1 MCCSSMKT
9 LQKEDQLQPRR
20 KLTAIG
26 LVLGLVLGVPGAAT
40 AAPSRPT
47 APQSVHP
54 STARPSPTGQSTVT
68 LLTGDRVTVTAA
80 GAASVRPADGRSGVR
95 FLTLREGDHLWVVP
109 QDALPL
115 IRTGRVDLRLF
126 DVAGLIAAGYDD
138 ARRDDLP
145 LIMKYQAGAARRA
158 GAPGGVTVT
167 RDLAA
172 IGGVA
177 ANADKQHA
185 GQVWATVA
193 GTGARFDAAGGVE
206 RIWLD
211 GRRQLTLEHSVP
223 QIGAPAAH
231 QAGFTGQGVRVAVLD
246 SGVDAAHP
254 DLAGRVAEARNFSE
268 APDAGDTVG
277 HGTHVASI
285 IAGSGAASGG
295 RYRGVAPDVAL
306 LSGKVCE
313 DFGCTE
319 SAILAGMQWAAV
331 EAGADVINLSLGGM
345 DTPEVDP
352 LEEAVNTLTE
362 QTGALFVISAG
373 NDGTVGSVGSPASA
387 DAALAVG
394 AVDRDDELAYFS
406 SQGPRVGDDALK
418 PEITAP
424 GLDIVAARG
433 QGTLLGEP
441 VGEQYVSLSGTSM
454 SAPHVAGAA
463 ALLAQQRGDATAEQ
477 LKATLMASAQPHP
490 ELTAFQ
496 QGAGRVDVARAVT
509 QYVVSEPASVSFG
522 RTLWPHDDDE
532 PVIRELSWRNSGS
545 QPLTVDLAIEA
556 TGPGGVPA
564 PAGMFVLS
572 TQQVVVP
579 AGGTASATVTAD
591 TSVDGPDGHY
601 TGRIVARSGDT
612 VASTP
617 LAVNKEVES
626 YTLTVRHLGLDGAA
640 SGDHITFLLGL
651 ADFTDIFVYDPSGT
665 AEVRVPKGRYGL
677 ASYMFDPEDERV
689 AMLVQPELVVEED
702 AEITLD
708 ARTAGRV
715 LMTVPDRS
723 AKPALVVAEATFVL
737 GDLGQASFGVLGSD
751 FDGVLMGQVGRSVS
765 AESFGSTVA
774 SQFADLGAASSP
786 YFYGLAEKFPGRVPN
801 GLTKHYRSSDL
812 ATVTQTFQGGYPGT
826 LAERLAFPV
835 FEPDLGGWAIGLR
848 VAAPGQRV
856 EHYNTKGVRWTTEVA
871 FGKPVEDSPWLDLV
885 AAFSSAPTAYQGGR
899 RYQDTWNGAPY
910 GPSFPAPRW
919 PDQGLTRQGD
929 VITLAVPLHSD
940 AAGHAGGSVVD
951 SGRTALYRNGRLV
964 GESPEHGWGQF
975 EVPAGNAT
983 YRLETSAKRSFT
995 DLSTEVASTWTF
1007 RSGHVRGDDFVRLPA
1022 SAIRFAPK
1030 LDARQTA
1037 PTGRSFHIPVR
1048 VESQPGAPAARVASL
1063 TVEVSYDGGKTWRS
1077 ARVQKTGGEWKAT
1090 VEHPRAAGHVSLRA
1104 SARDTD
1110 GNTVTHRI
1118 IQAYRLR

>member
-1 MCCSSMKT
+1 MCCSSIKT

-80 GAASVRPADGRSGVR
+80 GAAAVRPADGRSGVR

-145 LIMKYQAGAARRA
+145 LIMKYQTGAARRA

-167 RDLAA
+167 RDLAS

-177 ANADKQHA
+177 ATADKQQA
-185 GQVWATVA
+185 AQVWATVA

-295 RYRGVAPDVAL
+295 RNRGVAPDVAL

-373 NDGTVGSVGSPASA
+373 NDGMVGSVGSPASA

-418 PEITAP
+418 PDITAP
-424 GLDIVAARG
+424 GVDIVAARAAGTQLGDPAG
-433 QGTLLGEP
+433 Q
-441 VGEQYVSLSGTSM
+441 QYVSASGTSM

-463 ALLAQQRGDATAEQ
+463 ALLAQQLGDATAEQ
-477 LKATLMASAQPHP
+477 LKATLMASARPHP

-496 QGAGRVDVARAVT
+496 QGAGRVDVARAIT
-509 QYVVSEPASVSFG
+509 QTLVSEPASVSFG

-532 PVIRELSWRNSGS
+532 PVTRELSWRNTGS

-572 TQQVVVP
+572 TQRVVVP

-591 TSVDGPDGHY
+591 TSIDSPDGHY
-601 TGRIVARSGDT
+601 TGRVVARSGDT

-626 YTLTVRHLGLDGAA
+626 YTLTLRHLGRDGAA
-640 SGDHITFLLGL
+640 PEDYTSVLVGL
-651 ADFTDIFVYDPSGT
+651 DEFGLQFVYDPDGT
-665 AEVRVPKGRYGL
+665 AEVRLPKGRYGL
-677 ASYMFDPEDERV
+677 VSYLFGSED
-689 AMLVQPELVVEED
+689 ATMLAQPELVVAED
-702 AEITLD
+702 TELTVD
-708 ARTAGRV
+708 ARAARPV
-715 LMTVPDRS
+715 RMTVPDRS
-723 AKPALVVAEATFVL
+723 ATPVLVDLSANFMIDEFSSAL
-737 GDLGQASFGVLGSD
+737 FGLGSD
-751 FDGVLMGQVGRSVS
+751 SFTGIHSGQLGRPVAADRFLATLASQWADLEAAS
-765 AESFGSTVA
+765 SSYFYALAESF
-774 SQFADLGAASSP
+774 
-786 YFYGLAEKFPGRVPN
+786 PGRMPT
-801 GLTKHYRSSDL
+801 GLDRRYQSRDL
-812 ATVTQTFQGGYPGT
+812 AAVTHTFREGYPGT
-826 LAERLAFPV
+826 LAERAVFPV
-835 FEPDLGGWAIGLR
+835 FEPDVGGWAILLPTA
-848 VAAPGQRV
+848 VPGQRV
-856 EHYNTKGVRWTTEVA
+856 EYYNTSGVRWASELR
-871 FGKPVEDSPWLDLV
+871 FGTPDEEMPWLDLV
-885 AAFSSAPTAYQGGR
+885 AALSSDPTAYRAGR
-899 RYQDTWNGAPY
+899 KYQEIWNEAPY

-919 PDQGLTRQGD
+919 PGQGLTRQGD
-929 VITLAVPLHSD
+929 VIILDVPLHSD
-940 AAGHAGGSVVD
+940 AYGHAGGSIAD
-951 SGRTALYRNGRLV
+951 TGRTALYRNGRLV
-964 GESPEHGWGQF
+964 GETSDYGWALF
-975 EVPAGNAT
+975 EVPAGRAA

-1007 RSGHVRGDDFVRLPA
+1007 RSRHVQGDDFVRLPA

-1037 PTGRSFHIPVR
+1037 PTGRTFHIPVR
-1048 VESQPGAPAARVASL
+1048 VESQPGAPVARVASL

-1090 VEHPRAAGHVSLRA
+1090 VEHPRTAGHVSLRA